1 LEKVLLGNIRNRF
14 QDFTKRKAEPTQL
27 EQLQTELL
35 AESTP
40 DLAYLILIV
49 GSCALAKRLRRR
61 FATFGLLANSA
72 AVIIG
77 AMIIAPLMLPIRGL
91 AFGALQGNVTLF
103 RKGLMAVAIG
113 SLLAVALAWCLGVL
127 VGIPSYGSEVLSRCE
142 PTLLDL
148 GIAVAAGGISG
159 YAKVEP
165 KVSGSVA
172 GTARLKCD

>member
-1 LEKVLLGNIRNRF
+1 LLGNIRNRF

-91 AFGALQGNVTLF
+91 AFGDFARKRNLVPQGVDCGGD
-103 RKGLMAVAIG
+103 RH
-113 SLLAVALAWCLGVL
+113 LA
-127 VGIPSYGSEVLSRCE
+127 S
-142 PTLLDL
+142 
-148 GIAVAAGGISG
+148 
-159 YAKVEP
+159 
-165 KVSGSVA
+165 SGS
-172 GTARLKCD
+172 RLVFGCASWHSQLWQ

>member
-1 LEKVLLGNIRNRF
+1 MLDNIRNRF
-14 QDFTKRKAEPTQL
+14 KGVTRTSVQPVQL
-27 EQLQTELL
+27 QQLQTELL

-40 DLAYLILIV
+40 DLSYLVLIV

-61 FATFGLLANSA
+61 FATFGLLSNSA

-113 SLLAVALAWCLGVL
+113 TLLAVAKLQLRKRITFNFIL
-127 VGIPSYGSEVLSRCE
+127 TLPSFRQLQINR
-142 PTLLDL
+142 
-148 GIAVAAGGISG
+148 
-159 YAKVEP
+159 
-165 KVSGSVA
+165 
-172 GTARLKCD
+172 